1 MCDLLPLLGTS
12 QLDLQP
18 KNLYR
23 LLHKAIEFY
32 LSYVFDHSKKDES
45 KHIKIDEPWSKL
57 WEIMFNIGSKLA
69 WDLSITFAGYW

>member
-1 MCDLLPLLGTS
+1 MLGS
-12 QLDLQP
+12 DQLELQP

-32 LSYVFDHSKKDES
+32 LCYLFNTKKKDDLDNL
-45 KHIKIDEPWSKL
+45 KIEEPWTKL
-57 WEIMFNIGSKLA
+57 WEIMLNVGSKLA